1 MVSNNKIQNIDL
13 SVYIILNIG
22 DTIYKGCQNL
32 EKRIGNTYLIK
43 ECMFYIMGANARYI
57 WANYCRIKRVETM
70 RQNMD
75 VFTICP
81 EYETEHFKIRELE
94 AGDAEGLFSC
104 YSDPEAARFFN
115 GDCCGDDFYYTDKDK
130 FRGCVEYWLSRYEAK
145 DFVRWSVL
153 DRKTG
158 LLIGTMEVCPSL
170 KYAVDGKQMGILR
183 IDLKSEYERLPVL
196 RELMDVLICHIY
208 EDFEVASILMKIQK
222 DAGERQKL
230 IKEYQFVAAREECNI
245 SLEDYYIRYC

>member
-1 MVSNNKIQNIDL
+1 MQ
-13 SVYIILNIG
+13 
-22 DTIYKGCQNL
+22 
-32 EKRIGNTYLIK
+32 
-43 ECMFYIMGANARYI
+43 
-57 WANYCRIKRVETM
+57 
-70 RQNMD
+70 
-75 VFTICP
+75 
-81 EYETEHFKIRELE
+81 
-94 AGDAEGLFSC
+94 
-104 YSDPEAARFFN
+104 
-115 GDCCGDDFYYTDKDK
+115 
-130 FRGCVEYWLSRYEAK
+130 RGCFPVIPIRKQHAFLTGTAVEMI
-145 DFVRWSVL
+145 FII
-153 DRKTG
+153 
-158 LLIGTMEVCPSL
+158 LIGTMQVCPSL